1 MTVTQESPPM
11 PPPTVQVFGMWLGV
25 LVTEM
30 LRIAGEHDIWALLPD
45 GPRSSADLAQATGTD
60 PASLHRLLRSL
71 AGLGLLS
78 GQREGWELTPLGVAA
93 GELGRVTHW
102 ADAVYDELDRAI
114 ETGTTAMTFS
124 HGCTIFEYLAQHP
137 DDAADFDRVMTLI
150 NSGEP
155 QAVADAYDFAGVER
169 LVDVGGG
176 NGTLL
181 AAVLRRQPALR
192 GVLFDLP
199 ETIDRAVPELDAFAG
214 RVQIDGGD
222 FFQAVP
228 AGADAY
234 LLSHIIHDWPE
245 PQALSILARI
255 RAAAAPGG
263 RLLIVEAVMPAD
275 DTPHPARMLD
285 MLMLMFTGG
294 QERTEDEYADLL
306 ARAGF
311 RLERVVPT
319 ASPVS
324 LLEAVAV

>member
-1 MTVTQESPPM
+1 MTVAQESPLM

-25 LVTEM
+25 LVTQM
-30 LRIAGEHDIWALLPD
+30 LRIAGERDVWALLSD

-71 AGLGLLS
+71 AGLGLLGS
-78 GQREGWELTPLGVAA
+78 QREGWALTPLGVAA
-93 GELGRVTHW
+93 GELGRVTPW

-124 HGCTIFEYLAQHP
+124 HGCTIFEYLAEHP
-137 DDAADFDRVMTLI
+137 DDAADFDRIMTLI
-150 NSGEP
+150 NAGEP
-155 QAVADAYDFAGVER
+155 EAVAEAYDFAGVQR

-181 AAVLRRQPALR
+181 VEALRRWPALH

-199 ETIDRAVPELDAFAG
+199 ETVERAAPSLAAFAD
-214 RVQIDGGD
+214 RVETDGGD
-222 FFQAVP
+222 FFEGVTP
-228 AGADAY
+228 DADAY
-234 LLSHIIHDWPE
+234 LLSHVIHDWAE
-245 PQALSILARI
+245 PQALTILRRVREATV
-255 RAAAAPGG
+255 ASG

-285 MLMLMFTGG
+285 MLMLMVTGG

-311 RLERVVPT
+311 RLERVIPT

-324 LLEAVAV
+324 VLEAVPV